1 MEHSFLIL
9 SGGPSLDPSSGS
21 MIIFFEIIQLP
32 ATEYLYRSRLKESPM
47 SGHSKWAT
55 IKHKKGAADAKRGK
69 IFTKIIKEITVAAR
83 MGGGDEDANP
93 RLRTVVLK
101 AKAANM
107 PKDNIERAIKKGTGD
122 LDGVEYV
129 ELSYEAYA
137 PGGVGLIIEAL
148 TDNKNRTAADVR
160 TILSKSGGEL
170 AASGAVSYM
179 FNRKGLIIY
188 NTENIDFDSLF
199 EAALEAGA
207 EDVAEDGDYIE
218 VFTEPGDF
226 ANILEGLQEAGFEQ
240 ESAEVSLIAEN
251 RVSLVNEKTAK
262 VLRLIDRLED
272 NDDVQSVASNLD
284 IPDDFEMPE

>member
-1 MEHSFLIL
+1 
-9 SGGPSLDPSSGS
+9 
-21 MIIFFEIIQLP
+21 
-32 ATEYLYRSRLKESPM
+32 M
-47 SGHSKWAT
+47 SGHSKWHT

-83 MGGGDEDANP
+83 MGGGDEEANP

-122 LDGVEYV
+122 LEGVEYV
-129 ELSYEAYA
+129 ELNYEAYA
-137 PGGVGLIIEAL
+137 PGGVGLLIEAL

-160 TILSKSGGEL
+160 TILSKSGGSL

-179 FNRKGLIIY
+179 FNRKGLIAF
-188 NTENIDFDSLF
+188 EADKIDFDALF

-207 EDVAEDGDYIE
+207 EDVTEEGSMVE
-218 VFTEPGDF
+218 VITEPGDF
-226 ANILEGLQEAGFEQ
+226 ADVLEALQAAGFEQ
-240 ESAEVSLIAEN
+240 VSAEVLMIPEN
-251 RVSLVNEKTAK
+251 TVSLDNDKTAK

-284 IPDDFEMPE
+284 VPEDFEMPE

>member
-1 MEHSFLIL
+1 
-9 SGGPSLDPSSGS
+9 
-21 MIIFFEIIQLP
+21 
-32 ATEYLYRSRLKESPM
+32 M

-251 RVSLVNEKTAK
+251 RVSLANEKTAK

>member
-251 RVSLVNEKTAK
+251 RVSLKNEKTAK